1 MNTKKVKGVIY
12 ARYSPGPNQTDQS
25 IDGQVRDCMEY
36 ASQNDI
42 DIIEIYADRHLTG
55 TESEHRDEFQ
65 RMLRDSEKKQFSV
78 LLVWKIDRFGRNRQE
93 IALNKVHLKMN
104 GVKVAYA
111 RESIPEGPEG
121 IILESMLEGMAE
133 YYSAE
138 LSQKIRRGQ
147 RESVLKGRI
156 ITVTPLFGYIK
167 DAEMHYVIDENNA
180 PVVVEI
186 FEMYSR
192 GYMLKQICD
201 TLYDKGIMNP
211 SGKRFTYNM
220 IHNMLCNRQ
229 YLGEYR
235 YGEYINETAIPPII
249 SVELFDKV
257 QDRIR
262 ETKKTSQSTAA
273 RAKATVPYLLSD
285 KITCSKCGYH
295 YHGVSGT
302 GRHGERHNYYICHGK
317 KNRKSVCDSKNFRKD
332 WLEDFVFYHT
342 IQDVLSDEMINY
354 IADKVMSLQEADES
368 SYSIRSLEKQYSNC
382 NAKISNILR
391 AIEAGIFNSTTQARL
406 TELETQRDSLSIS
419 IAREKNKRVTFS
431 KNQILYW
438 MELFRDGGVEDEES
452 RQKIF
457 SIFINHIVIGADTV
471 HIAYNLLNIERV
483 VSYSDIVDAVRLRSV
498 GVDLTYTQTNPHIIG
513 TNIVVFVFSL
523 AS

>member
-1 MNTKKVKGVIY
+1 MSDNKIKGVIY

-36 ASQNDI
+36 AAQNDI

-55 TESEHRDEFQ
+55 TESDHRDEFQ
-65 RMLRDSEKKQFSV
+65 RMLRDAEKKQFSV

-111 RESIPEGPEG
+111 CESIPDGPEG

-156 ITVTPLFGYIK
+156 LTVRPLFGYIK
-167 DAEMHYVIDENNA
+167 DSEQHYLIDESNTS
-180 PVVVEI
+180 VVVEI
-186 FEMYSR
+186 FEMYAR

-201 TLYDKGIMNP
+201 TLFDKGIMNP

-235 YGEYINETAIPPII
+235 YGEYFNPTAIPPIV
-249 SVELFDKV
+249 SVELFDRV
-257 QDRIR
+257 QERIQD
-262 ETKKTSQSTAA
+262 TKKTSQSTAA
-273 RAKATVPYLLSD
+273 KAKASVPYLLSD
-285 KITCSKCGYH
+285 KITCLKCGYR
-295 YHGVSGT
+295 YQGESGA
-302 GRHGERHNYYICHGK
+302 GRSGERYYYYKCHGK
-317 KNRKSVCDSKNFRKD
+317 KNRKSRCDSKTFKKD
-332 WLEDFVFYHT
+332 WLEDFVFLHT

-354 IADKVMSLQEADES
+354 IADQVMSLQNSDEA
-368 SYSIRSLEKQYSNC
+368 SYSIRSLEKQYNSCLN
-382 NAKISNILR
+382 KISNIIK
-391 AIEAGIFNSTTQARL
+391 AIEAGVFTGSTQARL
-406 TELETQRDSLSIS
+406 TELEDQRDSLSIS
-419 IAREKNKRVTFS
+419 IAKEKNRRVTFS
-431 KNQILYW
+431 KNQIIYW
-438 MELFRDGGVEDEES
+438 MELFRDGGVENEES

-457 SIFINHIVIGADTV
+457 SIFINHIVISDDV
-471 HIAYNLLNIERV
+471 MHIAYNLLGIERV
-483 VSYSDIVDAVRLRSV
+483 VPYTDIVDAVRVRSV
-498 GVDLTYTQTNPHIIG
+498 GVE
-513 TNIVVFVFSL
+513 
-523 AS
+523 